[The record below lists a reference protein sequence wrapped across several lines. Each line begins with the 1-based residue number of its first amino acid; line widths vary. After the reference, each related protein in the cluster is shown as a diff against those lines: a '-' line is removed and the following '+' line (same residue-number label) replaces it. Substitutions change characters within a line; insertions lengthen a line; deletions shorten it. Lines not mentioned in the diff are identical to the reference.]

1 MRRGSAFGLKD
12 EEMKSLWLCILVLLN
27 LSTSVLGAE
36 PDGERLHVGYSIYA
50 GVTAPLWATKEAG
63 LFEKNG
69 LNVQL
74 VYLRGGTE
82 AAQALIT
89 GDIPFAMMGGGA
101 VTPPISPAREA
112 SSSPAS
118 KMRSSTSSLLRERST
133 PVRNYAE
140 KDLAS
145 HPWGAPPIWPRCV
158 PYSILA

>member
-1 MRRGSAFGLKD
+1 MAATVRLK
-12 EEMKSLWLCILVLLN
+12 SRWLCILFLLN
-27 LSTSVLGAE
+27 LNTSVLGAE
-36 PDGERLHVGYSIYA
+36 LEGERLHVGYSIFA

-101 VTPPISPAREA
+101 VIA
-112 SSSPAS
+112 SNLGGSGSVIV
-118 KMRSSTSSLLRERST
+118 RSEEHTSELQSLR
-133 PVRNYAE
+133 
-140 KDLAS
+140 
-145 HPWGAPPIWPRCV
+145 
-158 PYSILA
+158 

>member
-1 MRRGSAFGLKD
+1 MTATLHR
-12 EEMKSLWLCILVLLN
+12 KSPWFYVLLFLS
-27 LSTSVLGAE
+27 LSTAVRSAE
-36 PDGERLHVGYSIYA
+36 PERERLHVGYSIFA

-101 VTPPISPAREA
+101 VIA
-112 SSSPAS
+112 SNLAGSGS
-118 KMRSSTSSLLRERST
+118 
-133 PVRNYAE
+133 VIVAE
-140 KDLAS
+140 IGRA
-145 HPWGAPPIWPRCV
+145 HV
-158 PYSILA
+158 